1 MSSRR
6 LGPWVPL
13 MLAIVLV
20 AIGVGVYATR
30 PSSAP
35 SLPLVRPL
43 SRTITEFRVVNATVT
58 QAEQGKPAD
67 ITLRIENGTNVAVT
81 LLHVDAPRFGT
92 AYLHVDPDMTDPN
105 ATMSR
110 LPLLPLGAHQVAVL
124 STKGLGAMVMASRTS
139 LTPGSNVMATLT
151 WQDASGVTHLT
162 PFLAH
167 VVLRPTHLYFGQ
179 PGGGMSGMKMHGS

>member
-1 MSSRR
+1 MPTRR

-35 SLPLVRPL
+35 SVPLVQPL
-43 SRTITEFRVVNATVT
+43 SRTITDFRVVNATVT
-58 QAEQGKPAD
+58 EAERGKPAD
-67 ITLRIENGTNVAVT
+67 LTLRVENGTNLGVT

-105 ATMSR
+105 ATMSG
-110 LPLLPLGAHQVAVL
+110 LPLLPLGAHQVAIL

-139 LTPGSNVMATLT
+139 LTLGSNVAASLT
-151 WQDASGVTHLT
+151 WQDSSGVTHHM
-162 PFLAH
+162 PFLVR
-167 VVLRPTHLYFGQ
+167 VVTRPTHLYFGK
-179 PGGGMSGMKMHGS
+179 PGGGMSGMKM